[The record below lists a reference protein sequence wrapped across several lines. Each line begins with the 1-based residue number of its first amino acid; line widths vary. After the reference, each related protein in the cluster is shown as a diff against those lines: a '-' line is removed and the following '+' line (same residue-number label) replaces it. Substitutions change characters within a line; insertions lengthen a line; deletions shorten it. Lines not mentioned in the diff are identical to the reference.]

1 MYKGI
6 IFDLSDVYLRGII
19 GIEDTLSEI
28 AGVEIKNEHLYNDT
42 AIKLFKGQITED
54 AYWDTLIGLHNWK
67 VDRSTL
73 KQLIRSNMAEISGV
87 RDIIEEIR
95 EKQTYKLGLLS
106 VHAKE
111 WIAYCESKYKFHHL
125 FHTVSF
131 SYHSGYC
138 KPEIE
143 AFQEILTAMNLHPQ
157 QALLVDDAEENIEIA
172 NELGMKTILFK
183 DAEMLKSE
191 LVKRNIL

>member
-19 GIEDTLSEI
+19 GIEDPLSEI
-28 AGVEIKNEHLYNDT
+28 VGAKVNNYHLYNEVTTRLFRGEISEDT
-42 AIKLFKGQITED
+42 
-54 AYWDTLIGLHNWK
+54 YWKSLISMYNWK
-67 VDRSTL
+67 VNKSTL
-73 KQLIRSNMAEISGV
+73 KKLIRSNMAEISGV

-111 WIAYCESKYKFHHL
+111 WITYCEDKYKFHQL

-131 SYHSGYC
+131 SFQNGYC

-143 AFQEILTAMNLHPQ
+143 AFREILSVMKLLPQ
-157 QALLVDDAEENIEIA
+157 EALLVDDAEENIEIA
-172 NELGMKTILFK
+172 NELGMKTIHFK
-183 DAEMLKSE
+183 DADMLKSE
-191 LVKRNIL
+191 LISRNVL